1 MKWLFVV
8 AAGLS
13 LGAVACGSAAVS
25 PVSQET
31 PEVETPVATATAV
44 PETPVIEAP
53 EPTPTEAPDAEAVS
67 LEGAFSYYEMSD
79 YLDAIAPMVAQFY
92 EEEYPDIPDPNL
104 VFIPSGRVARGYCG
118 YSDSSAYEYCGASN
132 TIYVGQD
139 LLWAFYDEAGDA
151 APAIA
156 LAHEWGHHVQNY
168 RGVPFARTASQSV
181 SFENQADCLSGAWAR
196 YADEQGWLETED
208 DLDDVGRLMQFIGS
222 AETSRRD
229 HGTTAERSAA
239 FQSAYSEGAKAC
251 NAFFP
256 DEPVA

>member
-1 MKWLFVV
+1 MKLLFII

-13 LGAVACGSAAVS
+13 LSAVACASAGVSSVAETTPVVEAPAVATTE
-25 PVSQET
+25 PV
-31 PEVETPVATATAV
+31 TPVA
-44 PETPVIEAP
+44 EAP
-53 EPTPTEAPDAEAVS
+53 LPTPTTVPDAKPVS
-67 LEGAFSYYEMSD
+67 LEGAFTYYEMSD

-92 EEEYPDIPDPNL
+92 EEEYPDIPDPKL
-104 VFIPSGRVARGYCG
+104 VYIPSGRATRGACG
-118 YSDSSAYEYCGASN
+118 YSDSTAYEYCSGSG

-139 LLWAFYDEAGDA
+139 LLWAFYDDAGDA

-156 LAHEWGHHVQNY
+156 LAHEWGHHIQNY
-168 RGVPFARTASQSV
+168 RGVPFANTAAKSV
-181 SFENQADCLSGAWAR
+181 EFENQADCLSGAWAR

-222 AETSRRD
+222 SETSRRD

-239 FQSAYSEGAKAC
+239 FESAYEDGATAC